1 MSDPTPWLEAD
12 DLATWLSWLRLST
25 ELPAVLNREL
35 QADADLTLQDYDVLV
50 QLSEVP
56 GGRLRISA
64 LARAIHWERSRLSHH
79 VKRMEAR
86 GLVVRE
92 ACDDDGRGNLV
103 ALTAAGSAALDQASP
118 GHVRTV
124 QDLFFGGLDAG
135 EKRQL
140 AVVTAKMLAR
150 VRSAGA
156 DPSGLG
162 ESPRDQPGGLPSPET
177 VPTALRAAGRP

>member
-1 MSDPTPWLEAD
+1 VSDPTPWLDAD

-35 QADADLTLQDYDVLV
+35 QADSDLTLQDYDVLV

-56 GGRLRISA
+56 RGRLRISA

-92 ACDDDGRGNLV
+92 ACDDDGRGNFV

-124 QDLFFGGLDAG
+124 QDLFFGGLDGG

-140 AVVTAKMLAR
+140 AVLTAKMLAR
-150 VRSAGA
+150 VHSAGA
-156 DPSGLG
+156 DPSG
-162 ESPRDQPGGLPSPET
+162 RGGRRGTSRTGSPSPET
-177 VPTALRAAGRP
+177 VLTALRTAGRP

>member
-1 MSDPTPWLEAD
+1 MSDPTPWLGAD

-25 ELPAVLNREL
+25 ELPAALNRQL
-35 QADADLTLQDYDVLV
+35 QADSALTLQDYDVLV
-50 QLSEVP
+50 QLTGTP

-92 ACDDDGRGNLV
+92 ACDDDGRGNFVL
-103 ALTAAGSAALDQASP
+103 LTPAGSAALDEASP

-124 QDLFFGGLDAG
+124 QDLFFGGLDAD
-135 EKRQL
+135 EKRTL
-140 AVVTAKMLAR
+140 GELTTKMLAR
-150 VRSAGA
+150 IGGAGTGS
-156 DPSGLG
+156 SGWG
-162 ESPRDQPGGLPSPET
+162 VSPDDVDATR
-177 VPTALRAAGRP
+177 PTS